1 MDNWGVGDS
10 ELSPFLRMIRV
21 RLLDPGRSLKLAH
34 AVPLHGR
41 VGQPAELGE
50 SYVYLATSNLTTGQI
65 VHPNS
70 G

>member
-10 ELSPFLRMIRV
+10 ELPPLLTNVRV
-21 RLLDPGRSLKLAH
+21 RLLDPVAH
-34 AVPLHGR
+34 AYSRAVPLHGR